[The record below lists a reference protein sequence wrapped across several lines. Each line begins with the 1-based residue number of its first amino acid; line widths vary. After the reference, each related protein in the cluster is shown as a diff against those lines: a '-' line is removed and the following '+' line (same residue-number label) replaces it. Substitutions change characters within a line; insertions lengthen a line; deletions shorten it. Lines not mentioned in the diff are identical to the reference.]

1 MTTDAVIAW
10 VDGSDPVHQ
19 QRLAGYLAE
28 QGVARV
34 GAAHASRFNDA
45 GEIEY
50 CLGSILRFAPWFR
63 RIHIVTDAQ
72 TPALMQT
79 IAGTAHADRIRIVD
93 HREIFAGFEQHL
105 PTFNSRSIC
114 TMLWRIPE
122 LAENFVYFNDD
133 MAMLQPVAEADFFRD
148 GKVVLRGRWLAQSR
162 QGWRRRASNL
172 WKRVRGAGPAQA
184 GTEREAQELS
194 ARLAGFEHKFY
205 RLRHNPYPFRRSTMQ
220 AFFARNPGLLE
231 HNIGFRLRAKEQ
243 FRAECLALHLEIAQ
257 GTAILDNRL
266 KVVQLKPRQQS
277 RFRIRQKMHQAD
289 RDQHAAFVCVQSLDM
304 ARGNVQEE
312 ITGWL
317 DRRVG
322 TLAENLRWVAD
333 RQD

>member
-10 VDGSDPVHQ
+10 VDGSDPAHQ
-19 QRLAGYLAE
+19 QRLAAYLAE
-28 QGVARV
+28 KGIARV

-50 CLGSILRFAPWFR
+50 CLSSILRFAPWFQ

-72 TPALMQT
+72 TPALMQV
-79 IAGTAHADRIRIVD
+79 IAGTAYADRIRIVD
-93 HREIFAGFEQHL
+93 HREIFAGFEQYL

-114 TMLWRIPE
+114 SMLWRIPE

-133 MAMLQPVAEADFFRD
+133 MAMLQPVKEVDFFRD
-148 GKVVLRGRWLAQSR
+148 DKVVLRGRWLAQSQHR
-162 QGWRRRASNL
+162 WQRHASNL
-172 WKRVRGAGPAQA
+172 WKRIKGMDPART

-194 ARLAGFEHKFY
+194 ARLAGFDHKFY

-231 HNIGFRLRAKEQ
+231 HNISFRLRAKEQ

-257 GTAILDNRL
+257 GAAILDNRL

-289 RDQHAAFVCVQSLDM
+289 RDRHAAFVCVQSLEM
-304 ARGNVQEE
+304 ARDDVQEE
-312 ITGWL
+312 IIGWL

-322 TLAENLRWVAD
+322 RLAQGIR
-333 RQD
+333 